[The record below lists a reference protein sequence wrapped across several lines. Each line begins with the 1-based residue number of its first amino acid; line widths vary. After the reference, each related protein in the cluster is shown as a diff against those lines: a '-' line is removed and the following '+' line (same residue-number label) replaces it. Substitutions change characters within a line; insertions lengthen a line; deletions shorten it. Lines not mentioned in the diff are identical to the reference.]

1 MEKKVWILGS
11 LAFVFWWVS
20 FYFAM
25 SAALAQTSN
34 WQCYTI
40 GNTVTCSG
48 MQNGRYVTCVTTY
61 FNGTSSTQCY

>member
-1 MEKKVWILGS
+1 MTKQTVIWAVTLLLLWWGLSVGIYNS
-11 LAFVFWWVS
+11 VF
-20 FYFAM
+20 
-25 SAALAQTSN
+25 AQQSN

-61 FNGTSSTQCY
+61 FGNSSSTQCY